1 MVTYYEREKT
11 MKKLTIEI
19 NGLEY
24 VAKDNLNNDL
34 ELKRLRELNEIK
46 DNEINELEHDVGLLS
61 MVEEENSIKINSL
74 VARIEK
80 LEDSLSEKEEEINGL
95 QTYIDELEDEAGNMF
110 SKYNELAQAINRIES
125 ITKGLI

>member
-1 MVTYYEREKT
+1 MVTYYEREKI

-24 VAKDNLNNDL
+24 VAKDNQFNDL
-34 ELKRLRELNEIK
+34 ELKRLRELIEIK

-61 MVEEENSIKINSL
+61 MVEEENSIKIKSL
-74 VARIEK
+74 EAYIAT
-80 LEDSLSEKEEEINGL
+80 LEDSLSEKDEEINGL
-95 QTYIDELEDEAGNMF
+95 QEYIDELEDEAGNMF
-110 SKYNELAQAINRIES
+110 SKFNELAQAINDIRS

>member
-1 MVTYYEREKT
+1 MVTYYEREKI

-34 ELKRLRELNEIK
+34 ELKRLRELIEIK

-61 MVEEENSIKINSL
+61 IVEEENFIKINSL